1 MLVRSQNKELL
12 INLDTVEAMHMSKF
26 GDKYRIIFYP
36 KNLVENDMGSY
47 STQNQA
53 LKVLDMIQ
61 TVYLQPTY
69 TNIIAENETATHKN
83 NVFEMPEEYEVSSVC
98 LKVEI

>member
-26 GDKYRIIFYP
+26 GDKYRIIFYL
-36 KNLVENDMGSY
+36 KNLVENDMGTY
-47 STQNQA
+47 STQTQA

-61 TVYLQPTY
+61 TAYLQPTY
-69 TNIIAENETATHKN
+69 TNTIAENETATYEN
-83 NVFEMPEEYEVSSVC
+83 NVFEMPDECEVSDVC
-98 LKVEI
+98 FKLK